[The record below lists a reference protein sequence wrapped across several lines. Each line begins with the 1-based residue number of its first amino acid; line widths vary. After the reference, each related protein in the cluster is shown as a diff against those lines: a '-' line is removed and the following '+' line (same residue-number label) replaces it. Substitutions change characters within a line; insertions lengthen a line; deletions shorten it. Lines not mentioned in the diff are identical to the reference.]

1 MEANAVQ
8 GNATNKQLEAIRRA
22 GEASLRNQY
31 REQNYSLLY
40 PDAGSNVSGSS
51 STRSMPSPNLPTT
64 GG

>member
-8 GNATNKQLEAIRRA
+8 SNATNEQLEAIRLA

-40 PDAGSNVSGSS
+40 PDASSNVSGSS
-51 STRSMPSPNLPTT
+51 SKRSVPSPNLPTT
-64 GG
+64 